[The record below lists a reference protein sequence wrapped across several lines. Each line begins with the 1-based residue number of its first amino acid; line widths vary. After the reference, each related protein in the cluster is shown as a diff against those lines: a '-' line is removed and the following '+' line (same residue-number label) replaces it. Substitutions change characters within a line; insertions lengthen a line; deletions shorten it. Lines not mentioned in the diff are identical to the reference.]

1 MRALLATLLIPA
13 SIGVLAGACA
23 AHDED
28 DATSDNGA
36 LIGGQVATT
45 AQFPSNLYLKT
56 GCTAAKVAPKK
67 ILTAAHCVF
76 DPAMASV
83 RFANGSTISV
93 SRDPVNGFAE
103 HKVKEVHVHPSW
115 VTACEAQYCAA
126 SSVTA
131 LMDAADI
138 ALIELEDDIEYVPSA
153 EIDTTELVPKTKVV
167 IIGFGCTKGV
177 LVRDDRPNPTLAY
190 AIGEIA
196 PPQLLDHPGSPIE
209 NDKEHEIAAG
219 NYALTY
225 GPASYRQQAGI
236 CPGDSGGPLYRDEDG
251 KMKIVG
257 VNSNYTFFPDQQ
269 DKLGLPVSNWHTR
282 LDGNSRQHIAEWL
295 QSLGALSN
303 DSWTKGDGGAGAGKG
318 ADQAGTSDAG
328 TSDAGA
334 QGDAGH

>member
-28 DATSDNGA
+28 EAKSDNGA
-36 LIGGQVATT
+36 LIGGQVATP

-83 RFANGSTISV
+83 RFPAGSKLSV
-93 SRDPVNGFAE
+93 SRDPVNGFAD
-103 HKVKEVHVHPSW
+103 HVVKEVHVHPSW
-115 VTACEAQYCAA
+115 VSACEATYCAA
-126 SSVTA
+126 SAVTA

-138 ALIELEDDIEYVPSA
+138 AVVEFEDEIEYVPSA
-153 EIDTTELVPKTKVV
+153 EIDTTPLEPKTKVV
-167 IIGFGCTKGV
+167 ILGFGCTTGV
-177 LVRDDRPNPTLAY
+177 LVRDDRANPTLAY
-190 AIGEIA
+190 ATGEIA
-196 PPQLLDHPGSPIE
+196 PPSLLDHPGSPIKTE
-209 NDKEHEIAAG
+209 AQHDVAAG

-236 CPGDSGGPLYRDEDG
+236 CPGDSGGPLYRDDNG
-251 KMKIVG
+251 SLTIVG

-282 LDGNSRQHIAEWL
+282 LDGQSRQHIAQWL
-295 QSLGALSN
+295 ESVGVLDIKATP
-303 DSWTKGDGGAGAGKG
+303 DADGGAA
-318 ADQAGTSDAG
+318 TSDSG
-328 TSDAGA
+328 DETTNDAGA
-334 QGDAGH
+334 DASP